1 MEKLTIK
8 IILTVIA
15 LTLAGCSSSEKEIE
29 VVPDKSAQ
37 ALFVD
42 VRSALENGL

>member
-8 IILTVIA
+8 ILFTTLM
-15 LTLAGCSSSEKEIE
+15 LTLAGCSSSEVELEK
-29 VVPDKSAQ
+29 VPDKSAQ

-42 VRSALENGL
+42 ARASLDNGL